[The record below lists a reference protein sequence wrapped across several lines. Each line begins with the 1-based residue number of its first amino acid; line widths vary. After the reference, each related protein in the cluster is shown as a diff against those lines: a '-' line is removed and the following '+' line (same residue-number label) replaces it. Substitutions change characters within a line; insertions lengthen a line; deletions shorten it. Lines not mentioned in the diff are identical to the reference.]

1 MQRRIKLLGAMCHN
15 GQKQTGVELAPKVLK
30 DMFDMNIELLPMNT
44 DTSYRTLYETHS
56 LYSLAHKVITIGGD
70 HSISAST
77 VASSSN
83 IYNENLLVVWVDAHA
98 DLNTYDSSLTKSEHG
113 MPVSKL
119 LGIENTYN
127 FHEITPKQI
136 IYLGLRDVDEYEQN
150 KLNEL
155 GIEHY
160 TIQETKDN
168 MTNILDNIIKR
179 KNKIHISFD
188 VDSLDPKYFP
198 STGTPV
204 ENGLTIEEGKQIL
217 QTLRPQTISVDFV
230 EFNPSLTNEE
240 QSNTDAKLL
249 KELIEIM
256 L

>member
-127 FHEITPKQI
+127 FH
-136 IYLGLRDVDEYEQN
+136 N
-150 KLNEL
+150 
-155 GIEHY
+155 
-160 TIQETKDN
+160 
-168 MTNILDNIIKR
+168 
-179 KNKIHISFD
+179 
-188 VDSLDPKYFP
+188 
-198 STGTPV
+198 
-204 ENGLTIEEGKQIL
+204 
-217 QTLRPQTISVDFV
+217 
-230 EFNPSLTNEE
+230 
-240 QSNTDAKLL
+240 
-249 KELIEIM
+249 
-256 L
+256 